1 MRPNKS
7 SKRREV
13 MIFYDSFCPVCSKS
27 MRILTKLDTGDK
39 FQYETIRD
47 NRILERY
54 HINKEEAEKRMHTIR
69 LKDRKMETG
78 IFSVLRIMKQIPFF
92 WVLVPFI
99 QLSIWAG
106 AGPGLYDWLAD
117 RRTIL
122 PIGGCDG
129 DSCSIPKQKS
139 R

>member
-1 MRPNKS
+1 
-7 SKRREV
+7 
-13 MIFYDSFCPVCSKS
+13 MIFYDSFCPLCSKS
-27 MRILTKLDTGDK
+27 MGVLEKIDRRHK
-39 FQYETIRD
+39 FQFESIRD
-47 NRILERY
+47 SMILEQY
-54 HINKEEAEKRMHTIR
+54 NINKEEAEKRMHTLQ

-78 IFSVLRIMKQIPFF
+78 ISSILRIIKQIPLF

-106 AGPGLYDWLAD
+106 AGPIIYDWLAQ

-122 PIGGCDG
+122 PIGGCKG